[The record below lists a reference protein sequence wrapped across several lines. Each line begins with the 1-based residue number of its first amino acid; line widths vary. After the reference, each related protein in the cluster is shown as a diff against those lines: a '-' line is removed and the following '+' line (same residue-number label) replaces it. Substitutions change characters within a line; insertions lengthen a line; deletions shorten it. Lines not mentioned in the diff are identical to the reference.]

1 MFSTELSVQVGWALG
16 EGGAYNS
23 PESHYTVK
31 SGLNGCQF
39 PTQLNY
45 SDGTK
50 VLQASAFITKERLNN
65 AK

>member
-1 MFSTELSVQVGWALG
+1 MFSTELPVQIGWALD
-16 EGGAYNS
+16 EAGACNS
-23 PESHYTVK
+23 SDSHYTEK
-31 SGLNGCQF
+31 SGLNGCQL

-50 VLQASAFITKERLNN
+50 ESQASAFITQERLNT